1 LTSVNSSALV
11 IDVGATKPKDGA
23 EGYCLRV
30 IDTSVVATTP
40 PAYAVYI
47 DSTANEGMA
56 IETRAAAAKNL
67 VLMGVAGQTDSMLYV
82 DGTTGAGWDGATGV
96 GQVHIVN
103 DAAQAHVAASALY
116 IDLAEAPIAAA
127 EGAGIHVIQSAG
139 SAVTDGYLVNIEAV
153 ATGGGLHVDGG
164 YSTFDEKVTFV
175 AGQQSSAVALTAA
188 ATNGTAT
195 PAGTTF
201 VDVTSD
207 SADKIIDLPTPV
219 LGNIVYY
226 MESSA
231 VGYELAPQADT
242 QYINNTLCSSAKELA
257 IAAGSLI
264 VAVCVV
270 GGAAGKWYVAKI
282 TNDGDWAAGGTP
294 D

>member
-1 LTSVNSSALV
+1 
-11 IDVGATKPKDGA
+11 
-23 EGYCLRV
+23 
-30 IDTSVVATTP
+30 
-40 PAYAVYI
+40 
-47 DSTANEGMA
+47 MA

-67 VLMGVAGQTDSMLYV
+67 VLMGVAAQTDSMLYV

-103 DAAQAHVAASALY
+103 DGAQAHVAASALY

-153 ATGGGLHVDGG
+153 ATGGALHVDGG
-164 YSTFDEKVTFV
+164 ISLFDEAVTMGATLAVTGATTFT

-201 VDVTSD
+201 VDVTSTG
-207 SADKIIDLPTPV
+207 ANNIIDLPTPV
-219 LGNIVYY
+219 LGNVVYY

-257 IAAGSLI
+257 IAAGELI
-264 VAVCVV
+264 RAVCVV
-270 GGAAGKWYVAKI
+270 GGASGKWYVTQIPNTGTPTGA
-282 TNDGDWAAGGTP
+282 GTP